1 MDRGEPVARD
11 RRGAG
16 VIALT
21 LPWPP
26 AANNLHA
33 VVRGRKVLSKA
44 GRMYRELVALRVL
57 EQKTPS
63 FGALPLTVQIDAHM
77 PDKRRRDLDNIL
89 KAALDSLT
97 RAGVWDDDS
106 QIHHLSIRRYPPPAG
121 TRAGWL
127 GVRVGEVAL

>member
-1 MDRGEPVARD
+1 
-11 RRGAG
+11 

-26 AANNLHA
+26 SANNLHA

-57 EQKTPS
+57 ELRPQPLGK
-63 FGALPLTVQIDAHM
+63 ARLTVQIDAHE
-77 PDKRRRDLDNIL
+77 PDKRRRDIANIE
-89 KAALDSLT
+89 KAAIDSLT
-97 RAGVWDDDS
+97 RTGLWDDDS
-106 QIHHLSIRRYPPPAG
+106 QIDHLSIRRFPPMGG

-127 GVRVGEVAL
+127 SVRVGEMV